1 MQMAPQ
7 GRLLAMADQTHSS
20 DLLVAR
26 PLQRYSARDHG
37 AHWMSRTKVEA
48 WAPSRKGCQVLLTG
62 AAAASMTSHRIVEAS
77 KLVEA
82 ARHCNDV

>member
-26 PLQRYSARDHG
+26 ALQRYSARDHG
-37 AHWMSRTKVEA
+37 AHVLRLGP
-48 WAPSRKGCQVLLTG
+48 PSRKGCQVLLTG

-82 ARHCNDV
+82 ACHCNDV